1 VAAYVAEVKGGTF
14 PAEEHSFHAPSL
26 RLLQV
31 VPPPPVADDDAAGV
45 VGAPV

>member
-1 VAAYVAEVKGGTF
+1 VAEVKQGTF
-14 PAEEHSFHAPSL
+14 PADEHSFHAPSL

-31 VPPPPVADDDAAGV
+31 EPPAAAASGDEDHAGV